1 MKTYLMEIIT
11 GDGVTTVYHGHTPYS
26 NLAHKWAR
34 DYTQE
39 GGSRVIGLSTTYVNN
54 RTSKVARITEIEEY
68 KHEITS

>member
-1 MKTYLMEIIT
+1 MKTYLMEIVT

-39 GGSRVIGLSTTYVNN
+39 GGSRVIGVSTTYVNN
-54 RTSKVARITEIEEY
+54 RISKVARITEIEEY